1 MASWTK
7 TPLKPTSKP
16 KYVVPTQRN
25 EHGMPKLYLEGEVQ
39 EKFCE
44 LYPKH
49 CTRKIMAWFGLS
61 FSTVH
66 RFAKELHLQKD
77 MVAIRKE
84 QGRQIKKTCEANGYY
99 DSIRGKKPSEACMQA
114 MRKKMAEGYHP
125 LLQLKK
131 DNPRRYKKLMQKR
144 SEARKKLIQQERRRQ
159 ELALTRRTNLYI
171 PVNPLSHAAYSHKH
185 AMIKDCNYYA
195 VKGDP
200 QSVYWDSQ
208 TKRSA
213 RREATAIRHGLRVVQ
228 GDEETETETNNL

>member
-1 MASWTK
+1 MSWNK
-7 TPLKPTSKP
+7 IPLIKPACKPT
-16 KYVVPTQRN
+16 YVVPKHRN
-25 EHGMPKLYLEGEVQ
+25 EHGLLKHYLEGEVKDRFVQ
-39 EKFCE
+39 

-49 CTRKIMAWFGLS
+49 CNRKLMALFGLS
-61 FSTVH
+61 YSTLY

-114 MRKKMAEGYHP
+114 LRKKWAEGYHP

-131 DNPRRYKKLMQKR
+131 DNPRRYKILMKKR
-144 SEARKKLIQQERRRQ
+144 SEARKKLIQQERRRM
-159 ELALTRRTNLYI
+159 ELVLTRHTNLYI
-171 PVNPLSHAAYSHKH
+171 PLNKLSRKAHYHKY

-200 QSVYWDSQ
+200 WHIYWDSQ

-213 RREATAIRHGLRVVQ
+213 RREATAIQHGLQVVQ
-228 GDEETETETNNL
+228 GEEEEAKTNNL

>member
-1 MASWTK
+1 MVSWTK

-16 KYVVPTQRN
+16 KYIVPTCHSK
-25 EHGMPKLYLEGEVQ
+25 HGMPKYYLEGEVQ

-61 FSTVH
+61 FSTVY

-84 QGRQIKKTCEANGYY
+84 HGRQIKKTCEANGYY

-114 MRKKMAEGYHP
+114 MRKKRAEGYHP

-131 DNPRRYKKLMQKR
+131 DNPRRYKMLMKKR

-159 ELALTRRTNLYI
+159 ELVLKRHTKLYL
-171 PVNPLSHAAYSHKH
+171 PFNPLSHTACTHKH
-185 AMIKDCNYYA
+185 AMIKECNYFA
-195 VKGDP
+195 VPEHSDW
-200 QSVYWDSQ
+200 VCYDSQ
-208 TKRSA
+208 TKRSE
-213 RREATAIRHGLRVVQ
+213 RREATAKRHGLRVVQ
-228 GDEETETETNNL
+228 GDEETETDV